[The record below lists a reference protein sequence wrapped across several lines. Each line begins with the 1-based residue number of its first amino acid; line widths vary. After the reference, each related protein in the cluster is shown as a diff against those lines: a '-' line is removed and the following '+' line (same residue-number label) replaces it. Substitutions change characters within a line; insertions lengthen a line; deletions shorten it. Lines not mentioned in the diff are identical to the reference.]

1 MRARGNAQRQ
11 YQRVRTRKQMYA
23 TAVHLIHFCTPE
35 RFAVLTADDI
45 ARHSGLPVE
54 QCAEMLEQA
63 RQGRLV

>member
-1 MRARGNAQRQ
+1 VRGNAQRQ
-11 YQRVRTRKQMYA
+11 YQRVRTRADKKA
-23 TAVHLIHFCTPE
+23 AAVNLLAFCTPE

-63 RQGRLV
+63 RGRG